1 MCINRDWPK
10 THKNNCTHFTCFY
23 DHLYPMDFRP
33 GGGLYNS
40 KCECQE
46 DKWTQWTDDGVC
58 QMERS
63 QSRIPSRASQSLESL
78 KTRYSHTHTHKQEQ
92 QQQKPLLNVKMWLI
106 FSITCMYQCCLLI
119 SRSHVF
125 QKKFYWH
132 PADTLPGD
140 VELPYDLPIL
150 HLVT

>member
-1 MCINRDWPK
+1 
-10 THKNNCTHFTCFY
+10 
-23 DHLYPMDFRP
+23 MDFRP

-78 KTRYSHTHTHKQEQ
+78 KTRYSHTHTHTHKRTTTTKTSPECKNVINILYHLHVSMLSSNI
-92 QQQKPLLNVKMWLI
+92 QKPCLSKKVLLASCRYTARRCRATIWPTNFAPGHIVKEKHDLKG
-106 FSITCMYQCCLLI
+106 CMHHIVHCSTVMEAI
-119 SRSHVF
+119 
-125 QKKFYWH
+125 
-132 PADTLPGD
+132 
-140 VELPYDLPIL
+140 
-150 HLVT
+150 